1 MFNLSCPADSGA
13 PSAVNTDLSKGV
25 AKLNAGTVQDV
36 VLVRNLAVYVFLG
49 MVCGLGWLL

>member
-13 PSAVNTDLSKGV
+13 PAVVNTDLSKGV
-25 AKLNAGTVQDV
+25 AKTNAGAVQDV
-36 VLVRNLAVYVFLG
+36 VLVRNVAVYVSLG